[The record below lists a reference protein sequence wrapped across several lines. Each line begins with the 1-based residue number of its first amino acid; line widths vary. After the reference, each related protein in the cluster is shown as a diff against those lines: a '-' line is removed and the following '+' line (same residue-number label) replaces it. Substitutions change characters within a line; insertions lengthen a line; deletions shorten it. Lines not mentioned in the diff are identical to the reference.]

1 MLRKNENVKLKNV
14 KLKTLEEDEVSREN
28 SGDRPRATIKEL
40 VVFGVP

>member
-1 MLRKNENVKLKNV
+1 MLRKNENVKLKI
-14 KLKTLEEDEVSREN
+14 LEEKEDWREN